1 MASGFHQGFVYRVLG
16 YADRAIAVVLCVQL
30 LYCKAMIAFRFL
42 SRLLPTTLLLLF
54 SLFAV
59 NVAAEA
65 FRDIEQAHPG
75 IRVEQLV
82 TDLGVPWGM
91 TFIGRQRLL
100 VTERSGQLRL
110 VDLQNRSTTL
120 LAGLPEIVA
129 EGQGGLLDVAIGPDF
144 ERDGWIYFTYSKPHR
159 EEAATTLARARVKGS
174 QLADWQ
180 DLLVTDSA
188 TSQRR
193 HFGSRIAFDRQ
204 GHLFFGIGDRGERDE
219 AQNLGSHIGSIVRL
233 NLDGSVPADNPFV
246 GVANA
251 RDEIWSYGHRNP
263 QGMAYDTANKRLWSI
278 EHGPRGG
285 DEINLILPGR
295 NYGWPV
301 ISHGKE
307 YWAPISVGE
316 GKSKAGMEDPY
327 KVYIPSIAP
336 GSLMLYS
343 GKAFPAWRGNLFSGA
358 LKLRHLNRVSLSE
371 SGEVIGEERILE
383 DLEERIRNV
392 VEGPEGWIYYA
403 TDNGRLLRIRPAS

>member
-1 MASGFHQGFVYRVLG
+1 
-16 YADRAIAVVLCVQL
+16 
-30 LYCKAMIAFRFL
+30 MIVFNPQVSPIFRFRR
-42 SRLLPTTLLLLF
+42 SALLLLF
-54 SLFAV
+54 GLVTINA
-59 NVAAEA
+59 AAEP
-65 FRDIEQAHPG
+65 FRDIAQAHPG

-82 TDLGVPWGM
+82 TDLGIPWGM
-91 TFIGRQRLL
+91 TFIDRQRLL
-100 VTERSGQLRL
+100 VSERSGRLRL
-110 VDLQNRSTTL
+110 VDLQKRSTSML
-120 LAGLPEIVA
+120 DGLSEVVA

-144 ERDGWIYFTYSKPHR
+144 ERDGWIYFTYSKPHQ
-159 EEAATTLARARVKGS
+159 EEAATTLARARLDGLRLV
-174 QLADWQ
+174 DWQ

-188 TSQRR
+188 TSHRR
-193 HFGSRIAFDRQ
+193 HFGSRIAFDQQ

-219 AQNLGSHIGSIVRL
+219 AQNLGNHIGSIIRL
-233 NLDGSVPADNPFV
+233 NLDGSVPVDNPFV
-246 GVANA
+246 GIAGA

-263 QGMAYDTANKRLWSI
+263 QGMAYDAANKRLWSI

-316 GKSKAGMEDPY
+316 GKSKPGMEDPY

-336 GSLMLYS
+336 SSLMLYN

-358 LKLRHLNRVSLSE
+358 LKLRHLNRVTLSE
-371 SGEVIGEERILE
+371 SPRVIGEERILE

-392 VEGPEGWIYYA
+392 IEGPEGWIYYS
-403 TDNGRLLRIRPAS
+403 TDNGRILRIRPAS